1 MMKNKYKELSIEL
14 LNKIISYNAETGT
27 LLWKEMSIETGA
39 ALGKNTRG
47 IIIFN
52 SKVAH
57 TAISNITNQGYVRL
71 SIRIKGNKHEYRA
84 HRVAW
89 ALHYGEWPVGDMDH
103 INGDR
108 ADNRIENI
116 RLVSISDN
124 QRNLCMPKNNTSGQM
139 GVHYDKRIKKWIAR
153 ISDKNKKVQLG
164 SYVLL
169 EDAIKVRKKA
179 EKDYG
184 YHENHGRKAVKNYEN

>member
-1 MMKNKYKELSIEL
+1 
-14 LNKIISYNAETGT
+14 
-27 LLWKEMSIETGA
+27 
-39 ALGKNTRG
+39 
-47 IIIFN
+47 
-52 SKVAH
+52 
-57 TAISNITNQGYVRL
+57 
-71 SIRIKGNKHEYRA
+71 
-84 HRVAW
+84 
-89 ALHYGEWPVGDMDH
+89 
-103 INGDR
+103 
-108 ADNRIENI
+108 
-116 RLVSISDN
+116 
-124 QRNLCMPKNNTSGQM
+124 LCIPKNNTSGQM